1 MADIELRELRLFLA
15 LAEELHFGRAAERLG
30 LTTSRASQT
39 LRALERKLGGQR
51 LFDRTSRVVTLT
63 TAGHALHDEL
73 GPVVTG
79 LDNTLTRARTRAAG
93 LGMIRLGVLNAAS
106 GTTVLNEAVKVFEA
120 AHEGAAVRLVATPLN
135 DRLGPLRR
143 REVDLSVTR
152 LPLAQPDIVIGPLL
166 SEDDARVVM
175 VAIDHPLAGR
185 DQVSVEDFAD
195 YPVRRPADVPELAEA
210 SCPSH
215 TPSGRPIVPFDAE
228 VNDISE
234 LLLLIARGRLI
245 HPTVAPF
252 AEHFR
257 HPGIAIVP
265 VRDLPPSSSALAW
278 LAGSEHPA
286 RDAFVAVVEQVVAA
300 HRRPDPRR

>member
-1 MADIELRELRLFLA
+1 MAEIELRELRLFLV

-39 LRALERKLGGQR
+39 LRALERKLGGRR
-51 LFDRTSRVVTLT
+51 LFERTSRVVTLT
-63 TAGHALHDEL
+63 AAGQALRDEL
-73 GPVVTG
+73 APVVTG
-79 LDNTLTRARTRAAG
+79 LDTTLTRARTRAAG
-93 LGMIRLGVLNAAS
+93 PGTIRLGVLNAAS
-106 GTTVLNEAVKVFEA
+106 GTLVLNAAITLFEE

-152 LPLAQPDIVIGPLL
+152 LPLDQPDIVIGPLL
-166 SEDDARVVM
+166 SKDDRRVVM
-175 VAIDHPLAGR
+175 VAGDHPLAGR
-185 DQVSVEDFAD
+185 REVSVEDFAD

-210 SCPSH
+210 ACPSY
-215 TPSGRPIVPFDAE
+215 TPSGRAIVPSDIE
-228 VNDISE
+228 VNDVSE
-234 LLLLIARGRLI
+234 LLLLIAQGRLV

-265 VRDLPPSSSALAW
+265 VRDLPPSSTALAW
-278 LAGSEHPA
+278 LDGYEHPA
-286 RDAFVAVVEQVVAA
+286 RDLFVATVELVVAA
-300 HRRPDPRR
+300 HPRT